1 MTLAELTRLH
11 GRTWTIA
18 EAVGGGWYAVR
29 RADMSAYGLEHG
41 LSNIRC
47 GTTLAE
53 LARRLDTET
62 RLENQPWRRVPL
74 RAAP

>member
-1 MTLAELTRLH
+1 MKLY

-18 EAVGGGWYAVR
+18 EGIGGGWYAVW
-29 RADMSAYGLEHG
+29 RADISAYGLEHG

-47 GTTLAE
+47 GATLAE
-53 LARRLDTET
+53 LARHLDTET